1 MKRPDGITVIG
12 IYLLVMLALGVLVI
26 CCAMIGL
33 IVVVAEQA
41 PDAGV
46 AAFWL
51 FSAMAVFLILS
62 VANGVMGWGLLNLKE
77 WSRWGTIVLAAIS
90 LLGFPILTIIGAV
103 IIWYLLKPDV
113 KAAFLPKEAETPVE
127 EAE

>member
-12 IYLLVMLALGVLVI
+12 IYLLVMLALGMLFI
-26 CCAMIGL
+26 CGLTIWL
-33 IVVVAEQA
+33 IVVIFEQA